1 MMTKIIGAVG
11 LALLAVFMFF
21 GFLNTDAAVS
31 AGARMAALAITVVLP
46 AAGAVLLARSH
57 FAERSRL
64 RGRRAELR
72 RHATESEL
80 LRLAQGRGGK
90 LLAVEAAMALHLSE
104 DAVRET
110 LDAMVA
116 GSRAE
121 LEVTDEGNLVYTFP
135 ALLQLRDKSTA
146 RGILDD

>member
-1 MMTKIIGAVG
+1 MRKIAGAVG
-11 LALLAVFMFF
+11 LALLSLFMLA
-21 GFLNTDAAVS
+21 GFLNSDTDVS
-31 AGARMAALAITVVLP
+31 AGARLLALVITVVLP
-46 AAGAVLLARSH
+46 AVGAVLLARSH
-57 FAERSRL
+57 FAEKSRL
-64 RGRRAELR
+64 SGRRAELR

-90 LLAVEAAMALHLSE
+90 LMTVEAAMALHLSE

-121 LEVTDEGNLVYTFP
+121 LEVTDEGNLVYSFP
-135 ALLQLRDKSTA
+135 ALAQLRDKSTA